1 MGHIKMMAAAQPFI
15 SGAISKT
22 VNCPST
28 YTVADI
34 RDVFVKA
41 WKLGLKAVAIYR
53 DGCKDQPLQAKSTQD
68 ASQLN
73 AEAIAQATAV
83 TATTSA
89 VPAPTAQRR
98 RLTQERPGLTRKF
111 TIGGVDGYIH
121 LGLYP
126 DGGVGEIFIDM
137 EPRAKA
143 YGLDLI
149 MQAASVALQRGEPLD
164 RFVERWLGT
173 EFEPRGFTG
182 EGADGIPYTTSPLD
196 YLAKWLQRRD
206 VDGAV
211 AAAAPVVAVAA
222 TVPASSGAA
231 KCPRC
236 AAAMRRDGACLQCPT
251 CGYGQGGCGG

>member
-1 MGHIKMMAAAQPFI
+1 
-15 SGAISKT
+15 
-22 VNCPST
+22 
-28 YTVADI
+28 
-34 RDVFVKA
+34 
-41 WKLGLKAVAIYR
+41 
-53 DGCKDQPLQAKSTQD
+53 
-68 ASQLN
+68 
-73 AEAIAQATAV
+73 
-83 TATTSA
+83 
-89 VPAPTAQRR
+89 
-98 RLTQERPGLTRKF
+98 
-111 TIGGVDGYIH
+111 
-121 LGLYP
+121 LYP

-182 EGADGIPYTTSPLD
+182 EGADGIPYATSPLD

-206 VDGAV
+206 VGAAV
-211 AAAAPVVAVAA
+211 EAAPAVVVAAAPV
-222 TVPASSGAA
+222 SSGST